1 MSEDPGVDNEDF
13 LGSKQKP
20 LVKRFTPS
28 DVVKSATYTP
38 EEMSQNGVFALS
50 AYEQRDDRPLKLHGA
65 ELSQKLSTND
75 IAVYVNKNGRVHI
88 GVRGTTPGSNLF
100 ETMSSVYNS
109 SDKHSLTEMEQ
120 TVKKE
125 IDDVREAFPKH
136 QISFWGHSHGAQL
149 ISMARQE
156 NETATTYA
164 GYLRNDTGKDVT
176 TNFSSK
182 NDIVIKT
189 LSKMHTQSINH
200 EDIEKNDAG
209 HQLGD
214 YIDPEESVSCKAQN
228 RGYKERIAQTTED
241 AADTLEEGGELD
253 AEVGAAALVL
263 PEASVV
269 GAAVIAYK
277 TFHKADDAVSAASKT
292 YKEVEEDLKWWQ
304 NKTQ

>member
-1 MSEDPGVDNEDF
+1 
-13 LGSKQKP
+13 
-20 LVKRFTPS
+20 
-28 DVVKSATYTP
+28 
-38 EEMSQNGVFALS
+38 MSQNGVFALS
-50 AYEQRDDRPLKLHGA
+50 AYEQRDDRPLKLHGS
-65 ELSQKLSTND
+65 ELSQTLSTDD

-100 ETMSSVYNS
+100 ETMSSVYNG
-109 SDKHSLTEMEQ
+109 SDKHPLTEMEQ

-149 ISMARQE
+149 ISVARQE

-164 GYLRNDTGKDVT
+164 GYLRDDTGKDVT

-182 NDIVIKT
+182 NDMVIKT
-189 LSKMHTQSINH
+189 LSKMHTQSTNH

-209 HQLGD
+209 HQLED
-214 YIDPEESVSCKAQN
+214 YIDPEELVAYKAQLMYRKAQN
-228 RGYKERIAQTTED
+228 RGYKDRIAKTTED
-241 AADTLEEGGELD
+241 VADTLEEGGELV
-253 AEVGAAALVL
+253 AEVGAAAIVL

-269 GAAVIAYK
+269 AAAAIAYK

-292 YKEVEEDLKWWQ
+292 YKEVKEDLKWWQ
-304 NKTQ
+304 NKT